1 MSRFV
6 NVVALGALLSFLACS
21 RQEQA
26 SWALFERQTAEQTG
40 ISFRNDLKPTKAYNA
55 YTFRNFYNGAGV
67 GIGDVNNDGLPDLYF
82 CGNLENNKLYLN
94 QGDFKFKDIT
104 EAAGVACTD
113 VWSTGVSM
121 ADVNGDGWLDIYVC
135 KSGAVS
141 GDNRHNELFINNQDG
156 TFTEQAKAWGI
167 ADLGL
172 SVHAAFFDYDRDGD
186 LDCYLLNN
194 SMRSVGA
201 YDYRPGQR
209 EVRDSSGG
217 NKLYRNEGRKFVDVS
232 EKAGIYG
239 SAIGF
244 GLGVAV
250 GDVNRDGWPDLFVS
264 NDFFERDYLYL
275 NNQDGTFTESLVHQ
289 MPEISKGSMGADIAD
304 INNDGYPEVF
314 VTEMLPETDARM
326 KTKTAFDDWDR
337 YQLSLQNGYHR
348 QFTRNVLQLNNQDST
363 FSEIGRLAGLHAT
376 DWSWGAL
383 IADFDNDGLRDI
395 FVANGIFKDLTDQ
408 DYLNFYS
415 DPDQVRALIAQK
427 GDEAINALIDKMPS
441 EAVSNYLF
449 HNKGNWKFENVAEDW
464 GVGTPSFSN
473 GSAYGDLDLDGDL
486 DLVVNNVNSNAFVY
500 RNKAVELGK
509 YHYLQI
515 ELQGEAP
522 NTRGLG
528 AQVTVRAGER
538 QWFQE
543 MAPMRGFQSCVGQ
556 SLHFGLGDVEQ
567 VDVVVSWPDGRWSK
581 LQKVPV
587 DQRLRIKQSG
597 AETLPPGLSAAEK
610 APESPLF
617 EPVRLLQEEIAPHR
631 ENAFVDFDRDRLLYH
646 MRSRE
651 GPPMTAGDA
660 NGDGLQ
666 DFYLGGAKGQAG
678 QLLLQ
683 QADGRFR
690 LQAEGPWLA
699 DADAEDTDALFF
711 DADGDGDQDLYVA
724 SGGSEFSSSSFAL
737 IDRLYR
743 NEGKGAFV
751 KSPQL
756 LPGGQPASTGTVEA
770 ADVDSDGDLDLF
782 VGLRMRPFLYGVP
795 ADAYL
800 LINDGNGTF
809 EDASS
814 VRAPGFKACGLVT
827 DAVWADLNRDGATDL
842 VVAGEW
848 MPLKVFLNLE
858 GRLVEQTEEWG
869 MQSSNGLWQ
878 SVEAADLNADGYT
891 DLVLGN
897 HGWNTRLR
905 ASADKPLNMYVND
918 FDGNGSAEQI
928 LCVYNKEEPYPLAL
942 RHDLIEQL
950 PSLKKQYLKYENYK
964 NQTIED
970 IFSPEQLK
978 GSVHLQVYRTGS
990 AVAINVSGNS
1000 FQLQDLP
1007 VEAQFAPCYATLTE
1021 DYDQDGNADILMGGN
1036 FHHAKPEIGIYA
1048 ASYGLM
1054 LRGDGAGGFQAVP
1067 ARESGFFIRGEVR
1080 SFTRLP
1086 TEGGM
1091 VIGVGRNDDTPA
1103 FFNLK

>member
-1 MSRFV
+1 
-6 NVVALGALLSFLACS
+6 
-21 RQEQA
+21 
-26 SWALFERQTAEQTG
+26 
-40 ISFRNDLKPTKAYNA
+40 
-55 YTFRNFYNGAGV
+55 
-67 GIGDVNNDGLPDLYF
+67 
-82 CGNLENNKLYLN
+82 
-94 QGDFKFKDIT
+94 
-104 EAAGVACTD
+104 
-113 VWSTGVSM
+113 
-121 ADVNGDGWLDIYVC
+121 
-135 KSGAVS
+135 
-141 GDNRHNELFINNQDG
+141 
-156 TFTEQAKAWGI
+156 
-167 ADLGL
+167 
-172 SVHAAFFDYDRDGD
+172 
-186 LDCYLLNN
+186 
-194 SMRSVGA
+194 
-201 YDYRPGQR
+201 
-209 EVRDSSGG
+209 
-217 NKLYRNEGRKFVDVS
+217 
-232 EKAGIYG
+232 
-239 SAIGF
+239 
-244 GLGVAV
+244 
-250 GDVNRDGWPDLFVS
+250 
-264 NDFFERDYLYL
+264 
-275 NNQDGTFTESLVHQ
+275 
-289 MPEISKGSMGADIAD
+289 
-304 INNDGYPEVF
+304 
-314 VTEMLPETDARM
+314 
-326 KTKTAFDDWDR
+326 
-337 YQLSLQNGYHR
+337 
-348 QFTRNVLQLNNQDST
+348 
-363 FSEIGRLAGLHAT
+363 
-376 DWSWGAL
+376 
-383 IADFDNDGLRDI
+383 
-395 FVANGIFKDLTDQ
+395 
-408 DYLNFYS
+408 
-415 DPDQVRALIAQK
+415 
-427 GDEAINALIDKMPS
+427 
-441 EAVSNYLF
+441 
-449 HNKGNWKFENVAEDW
+449 
-464 GVGTPSFSN
+464 
-473 GSAYGDLDLDGDL
+473 
-486 DLVVNNVNSNAFVY
+486 
-500 RNKAVELGK
+500 
-509 YHYLQI
+509 
-515 ELQGEAP
+515 
-522 NTRGLG
+522 
-528 AQVTVRAGER
+528 
-538 QWFQE
+538 
-543 MAPMRGFQSCVGQ
+543 MRGFQSCVGQ

-878 SVEAADLNADGYT
+878 SVEAVDLNADGYT

>member
-1 MSRFV
+1 M
-6 NVVALGALLSFLACS
+6 VALGALLSLLACS

-26 SWALFERQTAEQTG
+26 SRALFERQTAERTG

-104 EAAGVACTD
+104 QAAGVACTD

-141 GDNRHNELFINNQDG
+141 GDNRHNELFINNKDG

-194 SMRSVGA
+194 SMRSVGG

-209 EVRDSSGG
+209 EVRDTSGG
-217 NKLYRNEGRKFVDVS
+217 NKLYRNEGQRFVDVS
-232 EKAGIYG
+232 EEAGIYG

-244 GLGVAV
+244 GLGVAI
-250 GDVNRDGWPDLFVS
+250 GDLNRDGWPDIFVS

-275 NNQDGTFTESLVHQ
+275 NNQDGTFTESLVSQ

-304 INNDGYPEVF
+304 LNNDGYPEVF

-337 YQLSLQNGYHR
+337 YQLGVRNGYHR

-363 FSEIGRLAGLHAT
+363 FSEIGRLAGIHAT

-415 DPDQVRALIAQK
+415 DPNEVRALIAEK
-427 GDEAINALIDKMPS
+427 GDEAINALLDKMPS
-441 EAVSNYLF
+441 EAISNYLF
-449 HNKGNWKFENVAEDW
+449 RNQGGWKFENVAEDW
-464 GVGTPSFSN
+464 GLGTPSFSN
-473 GSAYGDLDLDGDL
+473 GSAYGDLDGDGDL
-486 DLVVNNVNSNAFVY
+486 DLVVNNVNDEAFVY
-500 RNKAVELGK
+500 RNRASELLGN
-509 YHYLQI
+509 HYLQV
-515 ELQGEAP
+515 ELQGLPP
-522 NTRGLG
+522 NTKGVG
-528 AQVTVRAGER
+528 AQVSLRAGGKE
-538 QWFQE
+538 WFQE
-543 MAPMRGFQSCVGQ
+543 VAPMRGFQSSVGQ
-556 SLHFGLGDVEQ
+556 SLHFGLGLVEE
-567 VDVVVSWPDGRWSK
+567 VEELVVYWPDGRRTELK
-581 LQKVPV
+581 QVAV
-587 DQRLRIKQSG
+587 DQRLRLRQSE
-597 AETLPPGLSAAEK
+597 ALVPAKESMARESQPMPPI
-610 APESPLF
+610 F
-617 EPVRLLQEEIAPHR
+617 EPVELLPDKGVRHR
-631 ENAFVDFDRDRLLYH
+631 ENAFIDFDRDRLLYH

-678 QLLLQ
+678 QLVLQ

-724 SGGSEFSSSSFAL
+724 SGGSEFSNSSFAL
-737 IDRLYR
+737 MDRLYL
-743 NEGKGAFV
+743 NQGGGAFA

-756 LPGGQPASTGTVEA
+756 LPSGQPASTGTVEA
-770 ADVDSDGDLDLF
+770 ADVDADGDLDLF

-800 LINDGNGTF
+800 LINDGKGTF

-814 VRAPGFKACGLVT
+814 ERAPGFKACGLVT
-827 DAVWADLNRDGATDL
+827 DAVWADLNQDGASDL
-842 VVAGEW
+842 VVVGEW

-869 MQSSNGLWQ
+869 MQLSNGLWQ

-928 LCVYNKEEPYPLAL
+928 LCVYNKEESYPLAL

-950 PSLKKQYLKYENYK
+950 PGLKKQYLKYKSYK

-990 AVAINVSGNS
+990 AVAMNVSGGS

-1007 VEAQFAPCYATLTE
+1007 VEAQFAPCYATLLE
-1021 DYDQDGNADILMGGN
+1021 DYDQDGNLDILLGGN

-1054 LRGDGAGGFQAVP
+1054 LRGDGAGSFRGVP
-1067 ARESGFFIRGEVR
+1067 ARESGFFIRREVR
-1080 SFTRLP
+1080 SFTLLP
-1086 TEGGM
+1086 TDGGM

-1103 FFNLK
+1103 FFKLK